1 MADTKI
7 TEKYEF
13 KTDIITS
20 YTGTEQR
27 IALRNEPRHYL
38 SYDYT
43 AMKPFEAQ
51 WLRAVARMKQ
61 STALY
66 IPMWHTPL
74 YLSEPALKDSRFI
87 KVEEPLMFDARNC
100 QAIEVFVKD
109 TVKGTNK
116 YYRVA
121 TFGDGGVIGLGNKL
135 ETDLNPKNA
144 YIYPLIKC
152 SIQPINS
159 LNYVFSNGTDVTMN
173 FEDVLDKSPVTMPSK
188 YLFGYYDNYKGRNPY
203 GIPYKHSNNDVF
215 TLEPQWIEDNSVTL
229 DVEKQTVKLDNDIG
243 VFSYD
248 SKNNLSYDK
257 NNYSLILMNKAEINN
272 MVKFFYRVKGKYKS
286 FYMPSWVNDFTPC
299 FDIQAGN
306 NFIYTE
312 FDSLYKYYLSNS
324 RKNKI
329 IIFTKDFKSY
339 ILNVMSLTYEII
351 GNIKYGKLLLSSPI
365 DMNLPLS
372 NIKMMSYFNHV
383 RLDDDTLQ
391 LNYESTQVAQVDIT
405 TMEVDDV

>member
-61 STALY
+61 STTLY
-66 IPMWHTPL
+66 IPMWHTPV
-74 YLSEPALKDSRFI
+74 YLTEEALVDSKYFKI
-87 KVEEPLMFDARNC
+87 EETSMFDLRNS
-100 QAIEVFVKD
+100 QAVMVFKEDSVKD
-109 TVKGTNK
+109 INH
-116 YYRVA
+116 YYRTVSY
-121 TFGDGGVIGLGNKL
+121 GDGGVVGLYKKL
-135 ETDLNPKNA
+135 NSPLNPKNA
-144 YIYPLIKC
+144 YVYPLIKC
-152 SIQPINS
+152 SLQPITS
-159 LNYVFSNGTDVTMN
+159 LKYVFSNGTDVTIN
-173 FEDVLDKSPVTMPSK
+173 FEDLQEKSPIIVPNK
-188 YLFGYYDNYKGRNPY
+188 YLYDYYDNYKGRNPY
-203 GIPYKHSNNDVF
+203 NIPYKYNGSDVL
-215 TLEPQWIEDNSVTL
+215 TLAPQWIEDSSVTL
-229 DVEKQTVKLDNDIG
+229 DIQKQTVKLDNDIG

-248 SKNNLSYDK
+248 SKNDLSYDK

-286 FYMPSWVNDFTPC
+286 FYMPSWVNDFTSC